1 MTKGRLEGF
10 SDGVIAILITIMVLE
25 LKVPHGTDGNA
36 LRPLVPVFLTYVL
49 SFVMVGIYWN
59 NHHHMLH
66 AAERINGKVMW
77 ANLHLLFWLSLT
89 PFITGWMGENH
100 FAPLPTALYGA
111 VLLCS
116 GIAYTILQAAVI
128 GAQGPHS
135 NLAAAVGRDL
145 KGKLSIAAYVVA
157 IPMAFVHQWIS
168 DALYV
173 AVALLWLVPDRRI
186 EARFRSV
193 LLLGLVACALAPA
206 VARAQTIPPRAYGA
220 LRWRL
225 IGPHRGGRVLAVAG
239 VPGDPATFYFGAV
252 DGGVWRTRNA
262 GVTWEPLFDTQPIA
276 SIGALAL
283 APSDPNVIYVGTGEA
298 SIRSDITYGAGVY
311 KSSDGGAHW
320 RAVGLADTRHIGK
333 VLVDPR
339 NPDVVLVAALGHAY
353 GPNSE
358 RGVFRS
364 TDGGRTWTKVLY
376 KDPDT
381 GAIDLAA
388 DPADPQ
394 IVYAALYQAR
404 RTPWEQY
411 APNEGPGSGLY
422 KSSDGGAT
430 WTPLTGHGLPAGPLG
445 RIGLAVGG
453 GRDGRVYALIGA
465 KTEPGLYRSDDRGA
479 TWRLAG
485 SDPRLTSRNWYF
497 CRVTVDPENSDVV
510 YVPNVALLESSDGG
524 RTFRVLKGQP
534 GGDDYH
540 ELWVDPRSATRMIV
554 GSDQGA
560 VITLD
565 GGRTWS
571 SWFNQP
577 TAQFY
582 HVVTDDAFPYRVYGA
597 QQDVGTAG
605 VASRSDFGEITF
617 RDWAPVGA
625 GESGYIAPD
634 PLDPDLVYGGDTY
647 GGVHRF
653 DRRTGQSQDISPWP
667 VSSFGVPMPQRKYRF
682 TWTSPLVFD
691 RVDRHAL
698 YLGAQMVLRT
708 RDGGLHWEA
717 ISPDLTGAA
726 GRPTATDTGLPA
738 VADAAARGYGVVYT
752 IAPSPRAA
760 GLLWV
765 GSDDGMMHRTTDG
778 GGHWQNVTPQGLPP
792 WSTVS
797 LLEASPFDTAAAY
810 AAVDRHRVDDFAPYI
825 YRTRD
830 GGAHWTRA
838 DSGIAPQ
845 AYVQAVRADP
855 ERPGLLYA
863 GTETGVYVSF
873 DDGDHWQSLQLNL
886 PIASVRDLAV
896 HGRDLIAATHGR
908 SFWVLDDLT
917 PLRQLG
923 DSALRAPVH
932 LFAPAPGVRLRR
944 SVSNDTPLPP
954 EEPHGAN
961 PLAGAV
967 IDYLLQ
973 AVPGG
978 PVTLEIRDARGAVV
992 RRFSSEDHAAP
1003 PAEPPQI
1010 ADEWLPRLDPPT
1022 RNVGLNRF
1030 VWDLRYPPP
1039 PAARYGYSIAAIAG
1053 QGTVAEP
1060 QGPLVLPGVYEVRLG
1075 VGGQTYT
1082 RSLRVELDPR
1092 VHVADS
1098 ALEAQLRLGLDI
1110 WNAMA
1115 EQHALGQ
1122 GLRGAR
1128 DQLRA
1133 LAGRS
1138 LARAT
1143 RGSLAALERLTDSL
1157 TRAADGA
1164 GGELAGLETVVE
1176 SADREPTRQARAVF
1190 TAQHERVAGVA
1201 RRWGQVLTA
1210 ELPALNTRLRRQGAP
1225 AVQAEEREPETK
1237 TGPW

>member
-193 LLLGLVACALAPA
+193 LLFGLASLALAPA

-708 RDGGLHWEA
+708 RDGGLRWEA

-978 PVTLEIRDARGAVV
+978 PVTVEIRDARGAVV

>member
-1 MTKGRLEGF
+1 
-10 SDGVIAILITIMVLE
+10 
-25 LKVPHGTDGNA
+25 
-36 LRPLVPVFLTYVL
+36 
-49 SFVMVGIYWN
+49 
-59 NHHHMLH
+59 
-66 AAERINGKVMW
+66 
-77 ANLHLLFWLSLT
+77 
-89 PFITGWMGENH
+89 
-100 FAPLPTALYGA
+100 
-111 VLLCS
+111 
-116 GIAYTILQAAVI
+116 
-128 GAQGPHS
+128 
-135 NLAAAVGRDL
+135 
-145 KGKLSIAAYVVA
+145 VA
-157 IPMAFVHQWIS
+157 IPMAFVQQWIS

-193 LLLGLVACALAPA
+193 LLFGLASLALAPA

-333 VLVDPR
+333 VLVDPT
-339 NPDVVLVAALGHAY
+339 NPDIVLVAALGHAY

-364 TDGGRTWTKVLY
+364 ADGGLTWTRVLY

-388 DPADPQ
+388 DPADPR

-422 KSSDGGAT
+422 KSTDRGAT
-430 WTPLTGHGLPAGPLG
+430 WTPLVGHGLPAGPLG

-510 YVPNVALLESSDGG
+510 YVPNVALLKSSDGG
-524 RTFRVLKGQP
+524 RTFHVLKGQP

-582 HVVTDDAFPYRVYGA
+582 HVVTDDAFPYRVYGS
-597 QQDVGTAG
+597 QQDAGTAG

-625 GESGYIAPD
+625 GESGAIAPD

-765 GSDDGMMHRTTDG
+765 GSDDGLMHRTTDG
-778 GGHWQNVTPQGLPP
+778 GRHWQNVTPQGLPP

-923 DSALRAPVH
+923 DSALRAPAH
-932 LFAPAPGVRLRR
+932 LFAPAPAVRLRR

-961 PLAGAV
+961 PPAGAV

-973 AVPGG
+973 AAPGG
-978 PVTLEIRDARGAVV
+978 PVTVEIRDARGAVV
-992 RRFSSEDHAAP
+992 RRLSSEDHAAP

-1010 ADEWLPRLDPPT
+1010 ADEWLPRLEPPT
-1022 RNVGLNRF
+1022 RTVGLNRF

-1098 ALEAQLRLGLDI
+1098 ALEVQLRLGLDI
-1110 WNAMA
+1110 WNTMA

-1157 TRAADGA
+1157 ARAADGA

-1176 SADREPTRQARAVF
+1176 SADREPTAQARAVF
-1190 TAQHERVAGVA
+1190 VELRERVAGA
-1201 RRWGQVLTA
+1201 LRRWQQVLTA
-1210 ELPALNTRLRRQGAP
+1210 DLPALNARLRREGAP
-1225 AVQAEEREPETK
+1225 AVQVQEPVPDKEK
-1237 TGPW
+1237 GPW

>member
-1 MTKGRLEGF
+1 MNQIR
-10 SDGVIAILITIMVLE
+10 S
-25 LKVPHGTDGNA
+25 A
-36 LRPLVPVFLTYVL
+36 L
-49 SFVMVGIYWN
+49 
-59 NHHHMLH
+59 
-66 AAERINGKVMW
+66 
-77 ANLHLLFWLSLT
+77 LLGSL
-89 PFITGWMGENH
+89 
-100 FAPLPTALYGA
+100 
-111 VLLCS
+111 
-116 GIAYTILQAAVI
+116 
-128 GAQGPHS
+128 
-135 NLAAAVGRDL
+135 
-145 KGKLSIAAYVVA
+145 
-157 IPMAFVHQWIS
+157 
-168 DALYV
+168 
-173 AVALLWLVPDRRI
+173 AVAL
-186 EARFRSV
+186 A
-193 LLLGLVACALAPA
+193 AP
-206 VARAQTIPPRAYGA
+206 ARAQTIPPSAYGA

-239 VPGDPATFYFGAV
+239 IPGDPATFYFGAV

-262 GVTWEPLFDTQPIA
+262 GVSWEPLFDDQPIA

-283 APSDPNVIYVGTGEA
+283 SPSDPNVIYVGTGEA
-298 SIRSDITYGAGVY
+298 AIRSDITYGTGVY
-311 KSSDGGAHW
+311 KSTDGGAHW
-320 RAVGLADTRHIGK
+320 QSLGLADTRHIGK

-339 NPDVVLVAALGHAY
+339 NSGLVLVAALGHAY

-364 TDGGRTWTKVLY
+364 TDGGRTWAKVLY

-394 IVYAALYQAR
+394 VVYAALYQAR

-411 APNEGPGSGLY
+411 PPDEGPGSGLY
-422 KSSDGGAT
+422 KSTDGGAT
-430 WTPLTGHGLPAGPLG
+430 WTALTGHGLPAGPVG
-445 RIGLAVGG
+445 RIGLAVARG
-453 GRDGRVYALIGA
+453 GRVYALIGA
-465 KTEPGLYRSDDRGA
+465 KAGGGLYRSDDGGA

-485 SDPRLTSRNWYF
+485 SDPRLTNRNWYF
-497 CRVTVDPENSDVV
+497 CRVTVDPQNPDVV
-510 YVPNVALLESSDGG
+510 YVPNVALLKSTDGG
-524 RTFRVLKGQP
+524 KTFGVLKGQP

-540 ELWVDPRSATRMIV
+540 ELWVDPKSTTRMIV
-554 GSDQGA
+554 GSDQGT

-565 GGRTWS
+565 DGRTWS
-571 SWFNQP
+571 SWYNQP

-597 QQDVGTAG
+597 QQDAGTAG
-605 VASRSDFGEITF
+605 VTSRSDFGEITF

-625 GESGYIAPD
+625 GESGSIAPD
-634 PLDPDLVYGGDTY
+634 PLDPDVVYGGDTY

-667 VSSFGVPMPQRKYRF
+667 VSTFGVPMPQRKYRF

-708 RDGGLHWEA
+708 RDGGLHWES

-726 GRPTATDTGLPA
+726 AMRAATDTGPTT
-738 VADAAARGYGVVYT
+738 VANARARGYGVVYA
-752 IAPSPRAA
+752 IAPSPLAA
-760 GLLWV
+760 GVLWV
-765 GSDDGMMHRTTDG
+765 GSDDGRIHRTTDRG
-778 GGHWQNVTPQGLPP
+778 QHWQDVTPQGLLP

-797 LLEASPFDTAAAY
+797 LLEASPFDTAVAY
-810 AAVDRHRVDDFAPYI
+810 AAVDRHRLDDFAPYI

-830 GGAHWTRA
+830 GGGHWRRI
-838 DSGIAPQ
+838 DQGIAPQ

-855 ERPGLLYA
+855 VRAGLLYA

-886 PIASVRDLAV
+886 PVASVRDLAV

-923 DSALRAPVH
+923 DSALRAPVYV
-932 LFAPAPGVRLRR
+932 FAPAPAVRLRR

-954 EEPHGAN
+954 EEPHGTN
-961 PLAGAV
+961 PPAGAV
-967 IDYLLQ
+967 IDYLL
-973 AVPGG
+973 ASAPTGV
-978 PVTLEIRDARGAVV
+978 VSLVIRDARGGVV
-992 RRFSSEDHAAP
+992 RRFSSDDRPTTP
-1003 PAEPPQI
+1003 PPEPPQM
-1010 ADEWLPRLDPPT
+1010 ADEWLPRFEPPT
-1022 RNVGLNRF
+1022 RTVGLNRF

-1075 VGGQTYT
+1075 VGEQAYT
-1082 RSLRVELDPR
+1082 RPVRVELDPR

-1098 ALEAQLRLGLDI
+1098 ALVAQLRLGLDI

-1115 EQHALGQ
+1115 DEHALAGS
-1122 GLRGAR
+1122 LRSAR
-1128 DQLRA
+1128 DQIRA

-1138 LARAT
+1138 LDRAT
-1143 RGSLAALERLTDSL
+1143 RGSLTAVEGLADSL
-1157 TRAADGA
+1157 ARAAGGA
-1164 GGELAGLETVVE
+1164 GDELAGLETVVE
-1176 SADREPTRQARAVF
+1176 SADREPTEQARSVF
-1190 TAQHERVAGVA
+1190 AIQRERVAGGV
-1201 RRWGQVLTA
+1201 RRWQQVLTT
-1210 ELPALNTRLRRQGAP
+1210 ELPALNALLARQGAP
-1225 AVQAEEREPETK
+1225 AVQLQEPPPEK
-1237 TGPW
+1237 MAGPW

>member
-100 FAPLPTALYGA
+100 FAPLPTAVYGA
-111 VLLCS
+111 VLLCA

-135 NLAAAVGRDL
+135 NLAAAVGSDL

-186 EARFRSV
+186 EAQFRSV
-193 LLLGLVACALAPA
+193 LLLGLAAVALAPA
-206 VARAQTIPPRAYGA
+206 VARAQTIPPRTYGA

-262 GVTWEPLFDTQPIA
+262 GVTWEPVFDTQPIA

-320 RAVGLADTRHIGK
+320 RARGLADTRHIGK
-333 VLVDPR
+333 VLVDPT

-388 DPADPQ
+388 DPADPR

-422 KSSDGGAT
+422 KSTDGGAT
-430 WTPLTGHGLPAGPLG
+430 WTPLTGHGLPAGLLG
-445 RIGLAVGG
+445 RIGLAV

-497 CRVTVDPENSDVV
+497 CRVTVDPENPDVV

-524 RTFRVLKGQP
+524 RTFHVLKGQP

-597 QQDVGTAG
+597 QQDAGTAG

-717 ISPDLTGAA
+717 ISSDLTGAA
-726 GRPTATDTGLPA
+726 GGPTATDTGLPTF
-738 VADAAARGYGVVYT
+738 ADAAARGYGVVYT

-765 GSDDGMMHRTTDG
+765 GSDDGLMHRTTDG

-961 PLAGAV
+961 PPAGAV

-1176 SADREPTRQARAVF
+1176 SADREPTRQARDVF
-1190 TAQHERVAGVA
+1190 VELRERVAGA
-1201 RRWGQVLTA
+1201 LRRWQQVLTA
-1210 ELPALNTRLRRQGAP
+1210 DLPALNARLRREGAP
-1225 AVQAEEREPETK
+1225 PVQVQEPVPDKE

>member
-1 MTKGRLEGF
+1 MNQIR
-10 SDGVIAILITIMVLE
+10 S
-25 LKVPHGTDGNA
+25 A
-36 LRPLVPVFLTYVL
+36 LLL
-49 SFVMVGIYWN
+49 S
-59 NHHHMLH
+59 
-66 AAERINGKVMW
+66 
-77 ANLHLLFWLSLT
+77 SL
-89 PFITGWMGENH
+89 
-100 FAPLPTALYGA
+100 
-111 VLLCS
+111 
-116 GIAYTILQAAVI
+116 
-128 GAQGPHS
+128 
-135 NLAAAVGRDL
+135 
-145 KGKLSIAAYVVA
+145 
-157 IPMAFVHQWIS
+157 
-168 DALYV
+168 
-173 AVALLWLVPDRRI
+173 AVALP
-186 EARFRSV
+186 A
-193 LLLGLVACALAPA
+193 ALP
-206 VARAQTIPPRAYGA
+206 VRAQSIPSRAYGA

-262 GVTWEPLFDTQPIA
+262 GVTWEPIFDTQPTA

-298 SIRSDITYGAGVY
+298 AIRSDITYGAGVY
-311 KSSDGGAHW
+311 KSTDGGAHW
-320 RAVGLADTRHIGK
+320 QSLGLAETRHIGK

-353 GPNSE
+353 GPNRE

-364 TDGGRTWTKVLY
+364 TDGGRTWTKVLF
-376 KDPDT
+376 KNPDT

-411 APNEGPGSGLY
+411 PPDEGPASGLY
-422 KSSDGGAT
+422 KSTDGGAT
-430 WTPLTGHGLPAGPLG
+430 WTPLGGHGLPAGPVG
-445 RIGLAVGG
+445 RIGLAVGRG
-453 GRDGRVYALIGA
+453 GRVYALIGA
-465 KTEPGLYRSDDRGA
+465 KTGAGLYRSDDGGA
-479 TWRLAG
+479 TWRLAS

-497 CRVTVDPENSDVV
+497 CRVTVDPHTPDVV
-510 YVPNVALLESSDGG
+510 YVPNVALLKSTDGG
-524 RTFRVLKGQP
+524 KTFGVLKGQP

-540 ELWVDPRSATRMIV
+540 ELWVDPKTATHMIV

-560 VITLD
+560 VVTLD

-571 SWFNQP
+571 SWYNQP

-597 QQDVGTAG
+597 QQDAGTAG
-605 VASRSDFGEITF
+605 VASRSDFGGITF

-634 PLDPDLVYGGDTY
+634 PLDPDIVYGGDTY

-653 DRRTGQSQDISPWP
+653 DRHTGQSQDISPWP
-667 VSSFGVPMPQRKYRF
+667 VSTFGVPMPQRKYRF

-691 RVDRHAL
+691 RVDRQAL
-698 YLGAQMVLRT
+698 YLGAQVVLRT

-726 GRPTATDTGLPA
+726 GRAATDTGPTT
-738 VADAAARGYGVVYT
+738 VANAATRGYGVVYA

-765 GSDDGMMHRTTDG
+765 GTDDGLIHRTRDA
-778 GGHWQNVTPQGLPP
+778 GGHWQNVTPQGLEP
-792 WSTVS
+792 WSTIS

-855 ERPGLLYA
+855 VRAGLLYA

-886 PIASVRDLAV
+886 PVAAVRDLAV

-923 DSALRAPVH
+923 DSALGAPVY
-932 LFAPAPGVRLRR
+932 LFTPGPAVRLRR
-944 SVSNDTPLPP
+944 SVGNDTPLPP
-954 EEPHGAN
+954 EEPHGTN
-961 PLAGAV
+961 PPAGAV
-967 IDYLLQ
+967 IDYLLR
-973 AVPGG
+973 AAPPPSSG
-978 PVTLEIRDARGAVV
+978 PVTVEIRDARGGVV
-992 RRFSSEDHAAP
+992 RRFSSDDRPTP

-1010 ADEWLPRLDPPT
+1010 ADEWLPRFEPPT
-1022 RNVGLNRF
+1022 RTVGLNRF

-1082 RSLRVELDPR
+1082 RSLRIELDPR
-1092 VHVADS
+1092 VHVADA

-1115 EQHALGQ
+1115 EQHTLAGSLGS
-1122 GLRGAR
+1122 AR
-1128 DQLRA
+1128 DQVRA

-1138 LARAT
+1138 LDRGT
-1143 RGSLAALERLTDSL
+1143 RGSLTALERLADSL
-1157 TRAADGA
+1157 ARAAGA
-1164 GGELAGLETVVE
+1164 AGDELAGLETVVE
-1176 SADREPTRQARAVF
+1176 SADREPTEQARAVF
-1190 TAQHERVAGVA
+1190 AAQRERVADAV
-1201 RRWGQVLTA
+1201 RRWRQTLTA
-1210 ELPALNTRLRRQGAP
+1210 ELPALNTRLGRQGAS
-1225 AVQAEEREPETK
+1225 AVRAEEREPETM

>member
-1 MTKGRLEGF
+1 MNQIRSASLLASFT
-10 SDGVIAILITIMVLE
+10 IAL
-25 LKVPHGTDGNA
+25 
-36 LRPLVPVFLTYVL
+36 
-49 SFVMVGIYWN
+49 
-59 NHHHMLH
+59 
-66 AAERINGKVMW
+66 
-77 ANLHLLFWLSLT
+77 
-89 PFITGWMGENH
+89 
-100 FAPLPTALYGA
+100 
-111 VLLCS
+111 
-116 GIAYTILQAAVI
+116 
-128 GAQGPHS
+128 
-135 NLAAAVGRDL
+135 AVG
-145 KGKLSIAAYVVA
+145 
-157 IPMAFVHQWIS
+157 
-168 DALYV
+168 
-173 AVALLWLVPDRRI
+173 VP
-186 EARFRSV
+186 
-193 LLLGLVACALAPA
+193 AP
-206 VARAQTIPPRAYGA
+206 AQTIPPDAYGA

-239 VPGDPATFYFGAV
+239 VPGDAATFYFGAV

-262 GVTWEPLFDTQPIA
+262 GVTWEPLFDDQPIA

-311 KSSDGGAHW
+311 KSTDGGAHW
-320 RAVGLADTRHIGK
+320 QSLGLADTRHIGK

-339 NPDVVLVAALGHAY
+339 NPAVVLVAALGHAY

-364 TDGGRTWTKVLY
+364 TDGGRTWTNVLF

-388 DPADPQ
+388 DPGDPQ
-394 IVYAALYQAR
+394 VVYAALYQAR

-411 APNEGPGSGLY
+411 PPDEGPGSGLY
-422 KSSDGGAT
+422 KSADGGAT
-430 WTPLTGHGLPAGPLG
+430 WAPLNGHGLPAGPVG
-445 RIGLAVGG
+445 RIGLAVARG
-453 GRDGRVYALIGA
+453 GRVYALIGA
-465 KTEPGLYRSDDRGA
+465 KAGGGLYRSDDGGA

-485 SDPRLTSRNWYF
+485 SDPRLTNRNWYST
-497 CRVTVDPENSDVV
+497 RVTVDSQNPDVV
-510 YVPNVALLESSDGG
+510 YVPNVALLKSSDGWK
-524 RTFRVLKGQP
+524 TFGVLKGQP

-540 ELWVDPRSATRMIV
+540 ELWVDPKTPTHMIV

-571 SWFNQP
+571 SWYNQP

-582 HVVTDDAFPYRVYGA
+582 HVATDAVFPYRVYGA
-597 QQDVGTAG
+597 QQDAGTAA
-605 VASRSDFGEITF
+605 VASRSDFGELTF

-634 PLDPDLVYGGDTY
+634 PLDPDIVYGGDTY

-653 DRRTGQSQDISPWP
+653 DRHTGQSQDISPWP
-667 VSSFGVPMPQRKYRF
+667 VSTFGVPMPQRKYRF

-717 ISPDLTGAA
+717 ISPDLTRAGATTVANAA
-726 GRPTATDTGLPA
+726 G
-738 VADAAARGYGVVYT
+738 RGYGVVYA

-765 GSDDGMMHRTTDG
+765 GTDDGLIHRTSDAG
-778 GGHWQNVTPQGLPP
+778 RVAHWQNVTPQGLEP
-792 WSTVS
+792 WSTISV
-797 LLEASPFDTAAAY
+797 LEASPFDTSVAY

-838 DSGIAPQ
+838 DQGIAPQ

-855 ERPGLLYA
+855 VRAGLLYA

-886 PIASVRDLAV
+886 PVASVRDLAV

-908 SFWVLDDLT
+908 SFWVLDDVT
-917 PLRQLG
+917 PLHQLD
-923 DSALRAPVH
+923 DSALRAPVY
-932 LFAPAPGVRLRR
+932 LFAPAPAVRLRR

-954 EEPHGAN
+954 EEPHGTN
-961 PLAGAV
+961 PPAGAV
-967 IDYLLQ
+967 IDYLLR
-973 AVPGG
+973 AATPG
-978 PVTLEIRDARGAVV
+978 PVTVEVRDARGGVV
-992 RRFSSEDHAAP
+992 RRFSSDDRATP

-1010 ADEWLPRLDPPT
+1010 ADEWLPRFEPPT

-1053 QGTVAEP
+1053 QRTVAEP
-1060 QGPLVLPGVYEVRLG
+1060 QGPLVLPGVYEIRLG
-1075 VGGQTYT
+1075 AAGQTHA
-1082 RSLRVELDPR
+1082 RSLRIDLDPR

-1098 ALEAQLRLGLDI
+1098 ALVAQLRLGLDI

-1115 EQHALGQ
+1115 EQHALAGSLRSARGQ
-1122 GLRGAR
+1122 VRV
-1128 DQLRA
+1128 

-1138 LARAT
+1138 VDRAT
-1143 RGSLAALERLTDSL
+1143 RGSLTALERLTDSL
-1157 TRAADGA
+1157 SRAAGA
-1164 GGELAGLETVVE
+1164 AADELAGLETAVE
-1176 SADREPTRQARAVF
+1176 SADREPSQQARAVF
-1190 TAQHERVAGVA
+1190 TAQRERVAGAV
-1201 RRWGQVLTA
+1201 RRWRQVLAA
-1210 ELPALNTRLRRQGAP
+1210 ELPALNQQLGRQGAP
-1225 AVQAEEREPETK
+1225 ALQLEEQAPDRK